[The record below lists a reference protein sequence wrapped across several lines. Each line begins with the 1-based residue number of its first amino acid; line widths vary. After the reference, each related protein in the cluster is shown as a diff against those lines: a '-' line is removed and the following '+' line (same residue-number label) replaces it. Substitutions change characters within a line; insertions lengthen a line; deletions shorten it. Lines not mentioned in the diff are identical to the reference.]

1 MDYAMTQTIS
11 ETEPT
16 VLDQSGIP
24 QSAYDTVKQG
34 MLKVTTEGTAAAL
47 SDYPI
52 DIGGKTGTATV
63 YENGQ
68 EYNNAVFIA
77 FAPYDEPEIAVA
89 IVGEKCGHGN
99 VLAPVAQAVFDAY
112 FFYQGEAYAEQPVN
126 SLLP

>member
-1 MDYAMTQTIS
+1 
-11 ETEPT
+11 
-16 VLDQSGIP
+16 
-24 QSAYDTVKQG
+24 

-47 SDYPI
+47 SNYPI

-68 EYNNAVFIA
+68 EYDNAVFIA
-77 FAPYDEPEIAVA
+77 FAPFEEPEIAVA

-112 FFYQGEAYAEQPVN
+112 FFYQGDAYTEQPVN
-126 SLLP
+126 ALLP